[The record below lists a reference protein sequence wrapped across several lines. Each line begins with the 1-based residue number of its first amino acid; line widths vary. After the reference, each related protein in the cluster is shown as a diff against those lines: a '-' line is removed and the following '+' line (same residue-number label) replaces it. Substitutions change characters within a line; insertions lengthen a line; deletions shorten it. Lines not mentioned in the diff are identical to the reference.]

1 MICCENVMDISLLK
15 KKKAYKEANFFF
27 ANTIMHQ
34 CIKKGDATFSTN
46 LVCQLL
52 ITRQKT
58 NSEI

>member
-1 MICCENVMDISLLK
+1 MICCENVMDILFLK
-15 KKKAYKEANFFF
+15 KKKAYNEANFFF

-52 ITRQKT
+52 ITRQK
-58 NSEI
+58 N